1 MKLPALLKLA
11 LSWLTKL
18 PLSTLTSLFASVA
31 TEAGKLTGDSVLTGK
46 EKAEKVVAIILPLVP
61 VGYSN
66 IASAIIKL
74 LIEVW
79 YLTHKSK

>member
-46 EKAEKVVAIILPLVP
+46 EKAEKVVAIILTLVP